1 MKVNH
6 LRMFL
11 NALRTAI
18 IIVSGFIAYEILL
31 EIEIIWNKKNPTN
44 KSYHLIHRHL
54 YKLIIIFAI
63 DLLLLYFIFYNFKIE
78 L

>member
-1 MKVNH
+1 MQVNH

-18 IIVSGFIAYEILL
+18 VIVSGFIAYEILL
-31 EIEIIWNKKNPTN
+31 ELEKQWYMHYPNKYYNFSKR
-44 KSYHLIHRHL
+44 KLF
-54 YKLIIIFAI
+54 KLIIIFLI
-63 DLLLLYFIFYNFKIE
+63 DLILLYVLFYIFKIE

>member
-1 MKVNH
+1 MQVNH

-18 IIVSGFIAYEILL
+18 VIVSGFIAYEMLLELKKISHKTNLNFAKRMLFKLAIIFLIDLILL
-31 EIEIIWNKKNPTN
+31 
-44 KSYHLIHRHL
+44 Y
-54 YKLIIIFAI
+54 IIF
-63 DLLLLYFIFYNFKIE
+63 YTFKVE